1 MPEAGS
7 PARETIELGGGSVLL
22 ERDVGIFVRDGVRL
36 SCDVYRPN
44 RPGAFP
50 AVLEHIPYRK
60 DDLMT
65 SEDRANGR
73 YLGERGIAT
82 VRLDV
87 RGTGNSGGVAL
98 DEYTAEEQED
108 GAEAVAWIAEQ
119 PWCNGNLGSWGVSY
133 GGFACIQLAALQPPA
148 LKAIA
153 PVYATDDRYTDDMH
167 FSGGALCA
175 LELAHY
181 PMRILAM
188 NALPPLRND
197 DESEE
202 AFRARWLERIDA
214 TPPWILRWLEEQHDG
229 PYWRNGSLRP
239 DPSRIRV
246 PVMIVAGWRDGYRTT
261 MLRLARELSTEWQLL
276 AGPWM
281 HSRPDRGIPGPRY
294 PFMEE
299 LAGWFNRHLGGVSDA
314 RTRPRTVF
322 FLTEFDSPATPPR
335 TVSGSWHASET
346 WPDGAGTAATFHL
359 AAEGRLTR
367 QSAPDDDRRVR
378 LPFGP
383 SVGTASGNWCPPP
396 PAHGLPADQRPDDAR
411 SAAFD
416 SEPLGTALEMLGQP
430 VATLRVS
437 HPGPSAIVSVK
448 LSDVAPDGQAQLV
461 TTGLLNLA
469 HRESHERPSPFQGE
483 EAVRIELL
491 ASGWRFLPGH
501 RVRVSVAAADWPT
514 VWPPPTTESPE
525 LVLSGSGGSCRIELP
540 AVPDDAR
547 PFEPEGT
554 LKPRA
559 AVDATEP
566 AWDESSERSTWEIVT
581 DTLAGTE
588 GIRASDGWRSR
599 SPDGSLRSRE
609 FRRYEAFVKEADP
622 LGADVN
628 GEATFTLERPDV
640 SVRSHAKGSFTATA
654 EAFRYDIRLTVRE
667 DGTVIHRNRWR
678 GVVPR
683 RLC

>member
-1 MPEAGS
+1 M
-7 PARETIELGGGSVLL
+7 
-22 ERDVGIFVRDGVRL
+22 
-36 SCDVYRPN
+36 
-44 RPGAFP
+44 
-50 AVLEHIPYRK
+50 
-60 DDLMT
+60 
-65 SEDRANGR
+65 
-73 YLGERGIAT
+73 
-82 VRLDV
+82 
-87 RGTGNSGGVAL
+87 RGTGNSQGVAL
-98 DEYTAEEQED
+98 DEYTAEEQRD
-108 GAEAVAWIAEQ
+108 GVETVAWIAEQ
-119 PWCNGNLGSWGVSY
+119 PWCNGNVGSWGVSY

-188 NALPPLRND
+188 NALPPTRD
-197 DESEE
+197 PSESDE
-202 AFRARWLERIDA
+202 AFRARWLERIEA

-261 MLRLARELSTEWQLL
+261 MLRLAREVSTEWQLL

-281 HSRPDRGIPGPRY
+281 HARPDRGIPGPRY

-299 LAGWFNRHLGGVSDA
+299 LAAWFNRHLGGEPSQGA
-314 RTRPRTVF
+314 GRERPRTVF
-322 FLTEFDSPATPPR
+322 FLTEFDSPATPPA
-335 TVSGSWHASET
+335 TVSGSWHASDA
-346 WPDGAGTAATFHL
+346 WPDAVGAQATFHL
-359 AAEGRLTR
+359 ASERRLTR
-367 QSAPDDDRRVR
+367 EPAPDDGERVR

-416 SEPLGTALEMLGQP
+416 SEPLSAALETLGQP
-430 VATLRVS
+430 VATLHVS

-448 LSDVAPDGQAQLV
+448 LSDVAPDGEAQLV
-461 TTGLLNLA
+461 TTGVLNLA
-469 HRESHERPSPFQGE
+469 HRDSHVHPSPFEGE
-483 EAVRIELL
+483 GEVRIELL
-491 ASGWRFLPGH
+491 ATGWRFLPGH
-501 RVRVSVAAADWPT
+501 RVRVSVAGADWPT
-514 VWPPPTTESPE
+514 VWPLPTSESPE
-525 LVLSGSGGSCRIELP
+525 LLLGGCRIELP
-540 AVPDDAR
+540 GVPGDAR
-547 PFEPEGT
+547 PFEPQGT
-554 LKPRA
+554 LKQRA
-559 AVDATEP
+559 GEQG
-566 AWDESSERSTWEIVT
+566 WDEGSESSKWEIVT

-599 SPDGSLRSRE
+599 SPDRTLRSRE
-609 FRRYEAFVKEADP
+609 FRRYEAFVGEADP
-622 LGADVN
+622 LRADVN
-628 GEATFTLERPDV
+628 GEATFTLDREDV

-654 EAFRYDIRLTVRE
+654 EEFRYDIRLTVRE
-667 DGTVIHRNRWR
+667 DSTVVHRNRWR
-678 GVVPR
+678 GSVPR